1 MGPAKRETGPHSYKV
16 QDALTHRSPIDTAGF
31 TWPAGQRAAV
41 SLTYDDGLPVHREV
55 VAPRLAE
62 LGLSAT
68 FYVNAHA
75 GVTADPLAW
84 RAVADAGHEL
94 GNHLLFHPCRHEPA
108 DGYGWLDPAY
118 NLVDYSL
125 GRWRDEVRI
134 ANALLKLIDGRDA
147 RSLGN
152 TCCHDALGPTDDPT
166 PLGPL
171 ALEQC
176 VAARGP
182 YSSKVVTPA
191 TLDLGSLG
199 HFGADGRPFDALWGW
214 IDAAAAA
221 GGWVIL
227 MIHGVGAGTHGSLHL
242 DSAVHERLVKRLSE
256 RRDALWTAPVVDV
269 AQHLVG
275 LGSAAAAVPATTDHP
290 GEGH

>member
-1 MGPAKRETGPHSYKV
+1 MSTR
-16 QDALTHRSPIDTAGF
+16 GF
-31 TWPAGQRAAV
+31 LWPGGQRAAV
-41 SLTYDDGLPVHREV
+41 SLTYDDGLAVHRES
-55 VAPRLAE
+55 VAPRLAA
-62 LGLSAT
+62 LGLGAT

-75 GVTADPLAW
+75 GVTADPRAW

-108 DGYGWLDPAY
+108 EGYAWLDPAY
-118 NLVDYSL
+118 DLVRYSPE
-125 GRWRDEVRI
+125 RWRDEVRV
-134 ANALLKLIDGRDA
+134 ANAMLKLIDGRDA

-152 TCCHDALGPTDDPT
+152 TCCHDALGPAEHPV

-176 VAARGP
+176 VAGRGP
-182 YSSKVVTPA
+182 YNSKVVTPA

-199 HFGADGRPFDALWGW
+199 HFGADGRGFDELWGW

-221 GGWVIL
+221 GVEEGGGWVIL
-227 MIHGVGAGTHGSLHL
+227 MIHGVGAGTHDALQL
-242 DSAVHERLVKRLSE
+242 DPVVHERLVTQLAE

-269 AQHLVG
+269 AQHLRATG
-275 LGSAAAAVPATTDHP
+275 HGSEWRPKLEPSGA
-290 GEGH
+290 